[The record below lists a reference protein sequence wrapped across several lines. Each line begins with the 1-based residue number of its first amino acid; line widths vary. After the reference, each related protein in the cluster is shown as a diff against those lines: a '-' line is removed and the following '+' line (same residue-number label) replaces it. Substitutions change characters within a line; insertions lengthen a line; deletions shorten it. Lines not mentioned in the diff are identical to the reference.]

1 MFSTIKQHVNLVD
14 LISEETGLIFKES
27 GSNYVIEDDKLTA
40 GCPFCGHH
48 DCFRVK
54 HDPEN
59 LESSMYKCFSCGV
72 SGDAIGWTSQRHNL
86 SQKDA
91 ALRLAK
97 QFKIDLPH
105 DYSPMQ
111 EIFNLAARYYETC
124 LWETCDRG
132 YPELGGLTPQ
142 EYQREVRHHSDEIL
156 KRMHVGWSDG
166 GVIEYLQGLGFDD
179 SLLEDSGLMSKK
191 GGRDFL
197 PAKTFI
203 YPHYVKGRA
212 SHFTFKDPGKRLAY
226 QLPKKNSLNGYIFYG
241 QDSLASSDTVVIVE
255 GENDLLSVADTG
267 KAPALIATI
276 GQLSSEQLDWMRNN
290 ISSKNIVT
298 IFDPDDAGDK
308 YRVKLE
314 KLRRYFKNMV
324 HIVPPDNL
332 DVDAYLC
339 KGGSIE
345 DLVKNHKVTVNVKEE
360 KETAPSLPIDW
371 SETST
376 GTKVES
382 KVSSDPSPES
392 AGADVAKI
400 KQAMADSGLS
410 SGGGEDYESDVED
423 DEESQSGNVIQRKRA
438 YWRLTFK
445 EGVPDYVQIS
455 DFILKLKNVYLS
467 EDGKRQREVVVIR
480 DNGYVS
486 DPFMIDSDTKVN
498 EKPFRVMIA
507 NVADGTFMGNGKDLA
522 EIWKIV
528 SAQIPGIEVRVPRT
542 VGRVEK
548 HRGFLFRNAF
558 ISDTGAVTH
567 PDDAGVFW
575 MHGHSIGVRPES
587 LNQSNSVQN
596 DRRDIPYL
604 EMDVSKEEADRLLEG
619 VIKNLSRNLTG
630 PGLALTA
637 LGWAKMCLYSDVVFK
652 LNKGVPQLFLW
663 GTNGKGKT
671 TVAKW
676 LQDLYGMR
684 DHGSTSV
691 PMLKSAVGWSRKS
704 EYYSC
709 LPLLIDEV
717 RSNEETRQ
725 YLGTFRSYY
734 DREGRTMGTAD
745 GFGVRTTTIRSC
757 FVFVGE
763 DQFEDPAT
771 RERCVPLRIPANG
784 RETVETYRWMEDNRH
799 LFTGITYHWILE
811 YCRTDLTKLQA
822 DIRALDKAL
831 VAAGCPQRTSK
842 NWAAIGVFGLQ
853 MAEQFL
859 PDFDFRA
866 YLISACQTEAQFQKG
881 DTTLMQFWELVES
894 IMAKDNT
901 PINTNHIMLDD
912 DGKHVH
918 IWYPYVYK
926 AVCDD
931 QRGRFSFS
939 KNAVLSAIR
948 EEPYFVRDDLR
959 RQLGMSGTR
968 PRVLTLSLENCPEVV
983 KNIAKAM

>member
-1 MFSTIKQHVNLVD
+1 MFSTIKQNVNLVD
-14 LISEETGLIFKES
+14 LISEDTGLIFKES
-27 GSNYVIEDDKLTA
+27 GANYVIEDDKLTE

-54 HDPEN
+54 HDPGN
-59 LESSMYKCFSCGV
+59 LEESMYKCFSCGEAGSAV
-72 SGDAIGWTSQRHNL
+72 DWVAKRHNL
-86 SQKDA
+86 TPKDA

-97 QFKIDLPH
+97 QFNIDIPH
-105 DYSPMQ
+105 DYSPAQ
-111 EIFNLAARYYETC
+111 EIFNLASRYYETC
-124 LWETCDRG
+124 LWETCNRA
-132 YPELGGLTPQ
+132 YSELGGMTPL
-142 EYQREVRHHSDEIL
+142 EYQKEIRHHSEDVL

-179 SLLEDSGLMSKK
+179 ELLEASGLMSKK

-203 YPHYVKGRA
+203 YTHMVKGRA

-226 QLPKKNSLNGYIFYG
+226 QLPKKNSLNGYIFFG
-241 QDSLASSDTVVIVE
+241 QDSVSASDTVVLVE

-267 KAPALIATI
+267 RAPALIATI
-276 GQLSSEQLDWMRNN
+276 GQLSSEQMDWMRNN
-290 ISSKNIVT
+290 LGSKNIVT
-298 IFDPDDAGDK
+298 MFDPDDAGDK

-324 HIVPPDNL
+324 HIRPPDNM
-332 DVDAYLC
+332 DVDEYLC

-345 DLVKNHKVTVNVKEE
+345 DLVKNCKVTVSTKEE
-360 KETAPSLPIDW
+360 KETPPELPIDW
-371 SETST
+371 SESGALKSST
-376 GTKVES
+376 PAPAPLSQPDVDKLKQRMAQNGL
-382 KVSSDPSPES
+382 DAS
-392 AGADVAKI
+392 A
-400 KQAMADSGLS
+400 S
-410 SGGGEDYESDVED
+410 SGDPAGDESMVD
-423 DEESQSGNVIQRKRA
+423 DNEEAQSGNVIQRRGA

-445 EGVPDYVQIS
+445 EGVPDYTQIS
-455 DFILKLKNVYLS
+455 DFTLKLKNIYLG
-467 EDGKRQREVVVIR
+467 EDGRRQREVVVVR
-480 DNGYVS
+480 DNGYIS

-507 NVADGTFMGNGKDLA
+507 NVADGTFMGNGRDLA

-528 SAQIPGIEVRVPRT
+528 SSQIPGVEVRVPRT
-542 VGRVEK
+542 VGRVDK
-548 HRGFLFRNAF
+548 HKGFLFRNAF
-558 ISDTGAVTH
+558 ISDTGTVTE

-575 MHGHSIGVRPES
+575 MHGRSIGLRPES
-587 LNQSNSVQN
+587 LNQSNSVQS
-596 DRRDIPYL
+596 DRRDIPHIEL
-604 EMDVSKEEADRLLEG
+604 EVSKEEADRLLEG
-619 VIKNLSRNLTG
+619 MVKNLSRNLTS

-637 LGWAKMCLYSDVVFK
+637 LGWAKMCLYSDVIFK

-709 LPLLIDEV
+709 MPLLIDEV
-717 RSNEETRQ
+717 RSNDETRQ

-771 RERCVPLRIPANG
+771 RERCVPIRIPANG

-799 LFTGITYHWILE
+799 LFTGITYQWILE
-811 YCRTDLTKLQA
+811 YCRTDVSKLQA

-842 NWAAIGVFGLQ
+842 NWAAIGIFGLQ

-859 PDFDFRA
+859 PDFDFRQ
-866 YLISACQTEAQFQKG
+866 YLINACQVEAQFQKG

-894 IMAKDNT
+894 IMAKDNS
-901 PINTNHIMLDD
+901 PINTNHIMVD
-912 DGKHVH
+912 DGGKQVH

-948 EEPYFVRDDLR
+948 EEPYFIRDDLR
-959 RQLGMSGTR
+959 KQLGISGTR
-968 PRVLTLSLENCPEVV
+968 PRVLTLNLENCPDVV